1 MSVRRLTRT
10 DRASSSR
17 ARELEFERDL
27 AAGTSAR
34 MRSTTAC
41 LGPSGVQPSCFVRG
55 RRIAPTN
62 HHPAGRPCSQQP
74 LPSSTRS
81 TRSTRSTHLPTLSF
95 HCLHALWLLARH
107 AIRSH
112 RPLAPVDPVTPRPLT
127 NLPLVHGKT
136 KTEFLRHHGSSMET
150 LFREGKYRDLSLP
163 PSAYWDRGLAGR
175 SELIGPPNR
184 FDTEFPIAYALT
196 SPRSVLTVM
205 NEYFVRHEGA
215 LTSLEVRRGPGSE
228 TDSDL
233 VS

>member
-1 MSVRRLTRT
+1 MPRP
-10 DRASSSR
+10 
-17 ARELEFERDL
+17 
-27 AAGTSAR
+27 
-34 MRSTTAC
+34 TTI
-41 LGPSGVQPSCFVRG
+41 R
-55 RRIAPTN
+55 
-62 HHPAGRPCSQQP
+62 PAGRPCSQQP